1 MGFSSFIIIKFV
13 IDGFGFIL
21 LYFDL
26 YVFIF
31 YFFLVIFPVFAF
43 WFARLLSLLG
53 IYKLDTPNT
62 CTSCI
67 FKTFQ
72 ALYTQLPFK
81 SSLFFFSVLCPQ
93 RLPYFPILSLGHI
106 YIYIYIHNNFTIL
119 SLLILVIL
127 TSINYQAI
135 TSCQVSR
142 LYITYFYQPYLLVSK
157 VGRSC

>member
-1 MGFSSFIIIKFV
+1 MGFSSFITIKFV

-81 SSLFFFSVLCPQ
+81 SSLFFFLVFYVRKDYRIFLFYHQATYIC
-93 RLPYFPILSLGHI
+93 I
-106 YIYIYIHNNFTIL
+106 YVHNNFTIL

-135 TSCQVSR
+135 ATC
-142 LYITYFYQPYLLVSK
+142 
-157 VGRSC
+157 